1 LQDALISGNSDES
14 VSILGSTGS
23 KVLGNLIDTKK
34 GGKEAMSN
42 GFSGVIIFDGANN
55 SISAN
60 TVAFND
66 LHGVA
71 IIADSSKGNPIT
83 GNSLFSNGL
92 LSIDLRGGTENA
104 ADATA
109 NDPGDTDAGPNG
121 LQNKPVIT
129 AAKTVSGKTTIK
141 GTLNSASNKVFNVQL
156 FSNPSGNE
164 GKKFIG
170 QTAVTT
176 DASGKASFTFTPTT
190 AMAVG
195 QTITA
200 TATDSVASNTS
211 EFSAPRKVA
220 AS

>member
-1 LQDALISGNSDES
+1 
-14 VSILGSTGS
+14 
-23 KVLGNLIDTKK
+23 
-34 GGKEAMSN
+34 
-42 GFSGVIIFDGANN
+42 VIVFDGANN

-92 LSIDLRGGTENA
+92 LGIDLRGGTENA

-176 DASGKASFTFTPTT
+176 DASDNASFTFTPTT

-195 QTITA
+195 QTIKA
-200 TATDSVASNTS
+200 TATDSVASNTF
-211 EFSAPRKVA
+211 EFSAPRKVV

>member
-1 LQDALISGNSDES
+1 MI
-14 VSILGSTGS
+14 V
-23 KVLGNLIDTKK
+23 
-34 GGKEAMSN
+34 
-42 GFSGVIIFDGANN
+42 FDGANN

-92 LSIDLRGGTENA
+92 LGMDLRGGTENA

-164 GKKFIG
+164 GKRFVG
-170 QTAVTT
+170 QREVKT
-176 DASGKASFTFTPTT
+176 DGSGNATFTLSP
-190 AMAVG
+190 AQAVGAG

-200 TATDSVASNTS
+200 TATLSALGGSTS
-211 EFSAPRKVA
+211 EFSAPRTVA